1 MHEYYGD
8 AHPRTPPL
16 SQSATFVVVAV
27 LLGAIFIYWLIWT
40 QAYHYT
46 DLLVAEFL
54 VYTLLAIA
62 VPGLTIVVL
71 VKRRDWRE
79 NQHRYPPLVTDPA
92 KDVKHVERAGAREM
106 SCSATTSMA
115 SRVCGPTKFG

>member
-79 NQHRYPPLVTDPA
+79 NQHRYPPLVTDP
-92 KDVKHVERAGAREM
+92 RR
-106 SCSATTSMA
+106 T
-115 SRVCGPTKFG
+115 